1 MKTWPCLKGQ
11 RPSLP
16 GSVLL
21 VSRGHPK
28 WSGQQLKPLCRAPEI
43 EEIEE
48 TTVLLASLLLVPILS
63 NIVHCGLNLDYEQR
77 SYIAAWKLHLKGWTS
92 TTSCVLRR
100 ESLQQ
105 KPMASQGSELCLR
118 SLNPIQSP
126 DQTLSEQPQAQKPRS
141 NCNLTLLTF
150 LQNLPLMHQSIRCF
164 KTATRRHWSMLVAC
178 WKPLDAP
185 TQFTFFFGVFFF
197 KMQYFSKE
205 TLLNLGWLPQCA

>member
-1 MKTWPCLKGQ
+1 MGWTNPNRSGIPGSEMKTWPCLKGQ

-126 DQTLSEQPQAQKPRS
+126 DQTLSEQPLKNQDQTVISRYSRS
-141 NCNLTLLTF
+141 SKICL
-150 LQNLPLMHQSIRCF
+150 
-164 KTATRRHWSMLVAC
+164 WSTKA
-178 WKPLDAP
+178 
-185 TQFTFFFGVFFF
+185 
-197 KMQYFSKE
+197 
-205 TLLNLGWLPQCA
+205 